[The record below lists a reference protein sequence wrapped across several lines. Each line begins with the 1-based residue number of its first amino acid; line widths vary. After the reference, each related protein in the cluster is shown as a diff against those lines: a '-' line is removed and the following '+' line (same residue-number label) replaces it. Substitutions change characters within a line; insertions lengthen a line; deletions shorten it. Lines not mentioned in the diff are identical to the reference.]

1 MSKLTEKQ
9 KTAISLTGICLLA
22 VFTILTT
29 VPSGP
34 DWFGKETKLHLGLD
48 LQGGTSLTYQAD
60 TSNIADEDKQ
70 SAIEGVK
77 DVIEKRINTFGVSE
91 PVIRTSKVGEDY
103 RVNIE
108 LPGVTDTAK
117 AIKMIGETPLLEFKT
132 YNKNASETLTD
143 EQKAEIEEYNKSA
156 KAKAESLR
164 DEIKNGADFDEIA
177 KLNSEDTTTKDLG
190 GDMGFISEDS
200 YYSELFKEA
209 ETMQDGWFS
218 WNVIETSEGY
228 NLIKRVSERNTKEQ
242 VNASHLLICYKG
254 ATGCENETTKE
265 EALEK
270 ITSLKGEFDLSS
282 ANKEEKFA
290 ELVKANST
298 EPNASE
304 TAGEL
309 GWFSKGEMVEAFEK
323 VVFDMEDQSISDVVE
338 TEFGYHLIFK
348 KGKRTVKEINVKR
361 VLIDKMSEIDFL
373 EENMWINTE
382 LSGKYLERSTVGFNQ
397 TTGAPEVTLS
407 FDATGAKLFA
417 DITEENIGNYVA
429 IFLDGEAI
437 STPVVNSVITGG
449 QAVIS
454 GDFTVAEAKELSTRL
469 NSGALPVS
477 IKLLNQ
483 QRVEPTLGKTSLQKS
498 FVALIIGFALVAV
511 FMILMYRL
519 PGLVSVIALGI
530 YATLNIAIFKLFNY
544 TITLSGIAGLV
555 LSIGMAVDANVLIFE
570 RSKEEIKNGSDLT
583 LAFQNGFKRAW
594 SSIKDGNITTLIICL
609 VLYIMSSSSVKGFG
623 LTLGIG
629 VLASMFTAVVVTR
642 TLTIALTKTKLS
654 KFNFI
659 WNRKAN
665 KNIETK

>member
-9 KTAISLTGICLLA
+9 KTVAGITGICLLA

-29 VPSGP
+29 IPNGP
-34 DWFGKETKLHLGLD
+34 DWFGRETKLHLGLD

-60 TSNIADEDKQ
+60 TSSIKEEDKQ

-77 DVIEKRINTFGVSE
+77 DVIEKRVNTFGVSE
-91 PVIRTSKVGEDY
+91 PVVRTSKVGNDY

-117 AIKMIGETPLLEFKT
+117 AIQMIGETPLLEFKT
-132 YNKNASETLTD
+132 YNKDVSETLTD
-143 EQKAEIEEYNKSA
+143 EQKATIESYNKEA
-156 KAKAESLR
+156 KSKAESLR

-177 KLNSEDTTTKDLG
+177 KLNSEDSTTKDVG

-200 YYSELFKEA
+200 YHSELFKEA
-209 ETMQDGWFS
+209 STMQDGWFS

-228 NLIKRVSERNTKEQ
+228 NLIKRVSERVGEKQ
-242 VNASHLLICYKG
+242 LNASHLLICYKG
-254 ATGCENETTKE
+254 ATGCEKETSKE
-265 EALEK
+265 EALSKIQSLRSEILKASDIEK
-270 ITSLKGEFDLSS
+270 AFTES
-282 ANKEEKFA
+282 
-290 ELVKANST
+290 VKANST

-304 TAGEL
+304 TGGEL
-309 GWFSKGEMVEAFEK
+309 GWFGKGELVPAFEN
-323 VVFDMEDQSISDVVE
+323 VVFSMNNKEVSDVVE
-338 TEFGYHLIFK
+338 TEFGYHLIYRK
-348 KGKRTVKEINVKR
+348 ADRNPKEINVKR
-361 VLIDKMSEIDFL
+361 ILIKKMTELDFL
-373 EENMWINTE
+373 TENMWINTE
-382 LSGKYLERSTVGFNQ
+382 LSGKYLERSSVSFNQ

-407 FDATGAKLFA
+407 FDSTGTKLFA
-417 DITEENIGNYVA
+417 EITEANIGNYVA
-429 IFLDGEAI
+429 IFLDGEPI
-437 STPVVNSVITGG
+437 TTPIVNSVITGG
-449 QAVIS
+449 QAIIS

-483 QRVEPTLGKTSLQKS
+483 QRVEPTLGKVSLRKS
-498 FVALIIGFALVAV
+498 FIALAVGFILVAV

-530 YATLNIAIFKLFNY
+530 YAALNITIFKLFNY

-583 LAFQNGFKRAW
+583 VAFKTGFKRAW
-594 SSIKDGNITTLIICL
+594 SSIKDGNITTLIICF

-642 TLTIALTKTKLS
+642 TILIALTKTKLS

-659 WNRKAN
+659 WNKKAV
-665 KNIETK
+665 KNETK